1 MRGAFLLTGFV
12 VLAPVAA
19 LAEPT
24 RDEVMSGAE
33 RCAGITDNRI
43 WLDCFYGS
51 AQPMRSVLGLPP
63 APFAQTKLVP
73 PPGAAYARPASPV
86 AMAPAQPRKKSGGF
100 WSDVLG
106 SSKPTVTDMPMASYR
121 FAANGTFTTTLQ
133 NGQVYQQDESD
144 TVFAKWTRPA
154 ASYQVTITPAA
165 DKFMLKVKGEPGVVF
180 HVSRR

>member
-1 MRGAFLLTGFV
+1 MRGAFFLTGFV
-12 VLAPVAA
+12 VLAPMAA

-73 PPGAAYARPASPV
+73 PAGAAYARPGAPA
-86 AMAPAQPRKKSGGF
+86 AMAPVQPHRKSGGF

-106 SSKPTVTDMPMASYR
+106 SGKPTVTDMPMASYR
-121 FAANGTFTTTLQ
+121 FAANGTFTVTLQ

-154 ASYQVTITPAA
+154 AGYQVTITPAA
-165 DKFMLKVKGEPGVVF
+165 DKFLLKVKGEPGVLF